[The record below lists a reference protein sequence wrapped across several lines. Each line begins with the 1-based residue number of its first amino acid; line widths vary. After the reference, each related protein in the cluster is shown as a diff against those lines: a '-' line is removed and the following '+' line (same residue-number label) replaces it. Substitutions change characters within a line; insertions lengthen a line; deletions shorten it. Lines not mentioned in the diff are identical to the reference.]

1 MYISKNFYNSN
12 LMIFINEIYNKIR
25 KFLFKKKNSE

>member
-12 LMIFINEIYNKIR
+12 LMIFINEIYNEIN
-25 KFLFKKKNSE
+25 KFLFKKKIFE